1 MKTSHVGSPQCSQ
14 RALEGAVNEFKFT
27 HGGNLTSEGR
37 AESAVVNGRFTLSTG
52 GRFEDA
58 GVVTGSSG
66 MPLASRKMVMT
77 AEAVKV
83 VNSRASEFNP
93 NP

>member
-52 GRFEDA
+52 GDLK
-58 GVVTGSSG
+58 T
-66 MPLASRKMVMT
+66 LALLP
-77 AEAVKV
+77 EARECLLLVAKW
-83 VNSRASEFNP
+83 
-93 NP
+93 